1 MFCANCGNQLVAG
14 AMFCGKCGTPAPNG
28 GAAAAQAA
36 APAPTAAPYTQ
47 PTYGQPAYGMAN
59 PPKSFMTT
67 WLFSFFLGGFGV
79 DRFYVGNVGL
89 GIGKLLT
96 SIFGSFVFLGW
107 IWPLID
113 LILVLQN
120 KFKDAQ
126 GRPLEGYEQNK
137 KTAIWVT
144 VGVYG
149 GILVLGLIAII
160 IIAIAAAA
168 ASTSYYY

>member
-1 MFCANCGNQLVAG
+1 MFCANCGNQIVAG
-14 AMFCGKCGTPAPNG
+14 AMFCGKCGTPAPANASG
-28 GAAAAQAA
+28 PAQAA
-36 APAPTAAPYTQ
+36 APAYTAPQ
-47 PTYGQPAYGMAN
+47 PGAYAQPAYGVAN

-96 SIFGSFVFLGW
+96 SIFGSFLFVGW

-149 GILVLGLIAII
+149 GLFVLGLISII

-168 ASTSYYY
+168 ASSSYYY